1 MPWFQLGYLKLMVH
15 QYAQYKDQV
24 EDLGAN
30 LTGAKRDWFSS
41 ASLHGCKFDR

>member
-1 MPWFQLGYLKLMVH
+1 MPWFPAWLPKTHGSA
-15 QYAQYKDQV
+15 AQYKDQV

-30 LTGAKRDWFSS
+30 LTGASWFSS